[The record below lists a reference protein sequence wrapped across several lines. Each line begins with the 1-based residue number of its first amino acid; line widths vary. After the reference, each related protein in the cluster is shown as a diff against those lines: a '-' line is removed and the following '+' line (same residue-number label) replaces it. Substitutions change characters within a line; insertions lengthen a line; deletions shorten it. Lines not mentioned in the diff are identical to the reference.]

1 MNYPE
6 SQLVLDE
13 IKKAK
18 RILLNCHTNP
28 DADSVA
34 SAFALN
40 EVLKVYFEKE
50 VTIVYPDELP
60 ENTLFIKDSLVGEV
74 VLKKI
79 DYDNFDFSKY
89 DLLIALD
96 SSSWDRVRGGGN
108 KEKVDIKT
116 IVIDHHQTNTHFG
129 EINIVDDTMSS
140 TAELL
145 YFIFDD
151 WGIKPDREF
160 NYPFYQTTLLTGI
173 ISDTECL
180 RTKVADSKTMEV
192 VSDLMRF
199 SSKDLIIQNLY
210 QSNSITTLRSIGDML
225 ENITLDEK
233 NSFCYT
239 FIRYEEYSKN
249 NLESFAKDMVA
260 DFFIN
265 SVNKTDF
272 GFIAV
277 EKQKDEI
284 SVSFRARTDFDT
296 SVIAKELGGG
306 GHKIRSAATL
316 RNIDFDEAMRMIL
329 DTCRKY
335 AKKTV

>member
-40 EVLKVYFEKE
+40 EVLKVHFEKD
-50 VTIVYPDELP
+50 VTIIYPDGLP
-60 ENTLFIKDSLVGEV
+60 ENTMFIKDSLEGEV

-79 DYDNFDFSKY
+79 DFNTFNFSEY
-89 DLLIALD
+89 DLFIALD

-108 KEKVDIKT
+108 NEKIDIKT
-116 IVIDHHQTNTHFG
+116 IVIDHHHTNTRFG
-129 EINIVDDTMSS
+129 KINIVDDAMSS

-145 YFIFDD
+145 YFIFND
-151 WGIKPDREF
+151 WGINPDGEF
-160 NYPFYQTTLLTGI
+160 NYSFYQTALLTGI
-173 ISDTECL
+173 INDTECF
-180 RTKVADSKTMEV
+180 RTKVADSKTMKV
-192 VSDLMRF
+192 VSDLMRY

-210 QSNSITTLRSIGDML
+210 QSNSVTTLKSVSDML
-225 ENITLDEK
+225 ANISMDES
-233 NSFCYT
+233 NNFCYT
-239 FIRYEEYSKN
+239 YINYEEYVKN

-277 EKQKDEI
+277 EKQKNEI

-296 SVIAKELGGG
+296 SVIAMELGGG

-316 RNIDFDEAMRMIL
+316 RNIKFEDALDKIL
-329 DTCRKY
+329 STCRKY
-335 AKKTV
+335 ASNN